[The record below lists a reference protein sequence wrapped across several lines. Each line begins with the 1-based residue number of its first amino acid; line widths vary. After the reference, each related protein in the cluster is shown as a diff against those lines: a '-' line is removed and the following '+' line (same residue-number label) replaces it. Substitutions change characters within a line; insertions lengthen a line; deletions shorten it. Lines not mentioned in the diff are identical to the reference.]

1 VGCAPC
7 AKKRQMIRAAQ
18 VAAGRY
24 KLTYPDGNEE
34 TYPNLAEA
42 QQAAR
47 KVPGTK
53 VAITKT

>member
-1 VGCAPC
+1 
-7 AKKRQMIRAAQ
+7 MIRAAQ

-24 KLTYPDGNEE
+24 KVTYPDGNEE

-47 KVPGTK
+47 RTTGSK